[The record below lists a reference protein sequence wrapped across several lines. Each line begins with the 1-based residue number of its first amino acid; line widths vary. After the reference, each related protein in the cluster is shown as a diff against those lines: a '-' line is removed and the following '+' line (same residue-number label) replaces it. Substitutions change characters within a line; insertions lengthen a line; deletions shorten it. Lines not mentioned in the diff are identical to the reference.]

1 MKGAETSFAMASNGA
16 GASEDEVKLY
26 FHDYVI
32 DHPGVE
38 LVYKGTITVD
48 LYRPS
53 LLLSQEQYL
62 RDVLELTEAA
72 RKRAKLLGGNAVVG
86 MKITAVMDEGRYTIT
101 GIVVRYSK

>member
-1 MKGAETSFAMASNGA
+1 MASNGA

-38 LVYKGTITVD
+38 LVYKGIVTLD
-48 LYRPS
+48 LLRPS

-72 RKRAKLLGGNAVVG
+72 KKRAKLLGANAVVG
-86 MKITAVMDEGRYTIT
+86 MKITADMDKGRYTIT
-101 GIVVRYSK
+101 GVAVRYSK